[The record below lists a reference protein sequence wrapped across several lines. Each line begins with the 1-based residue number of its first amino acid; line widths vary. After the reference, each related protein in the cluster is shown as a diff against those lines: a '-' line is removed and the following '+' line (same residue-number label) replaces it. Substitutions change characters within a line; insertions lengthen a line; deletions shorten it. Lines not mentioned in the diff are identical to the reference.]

1 MIKYILI
8 FMLASVMAGC
18 ASRALERS
26 YRSGQEWKLSRA
38 VTLLEAGETT
48 AAAQVLAAICA
59 EPKVPGV
66 TDEALFRLS
75 LLQLGTAMESG
86 GTAEIEKK
94 LGKLVKTYPNSS
106 WTPPASRLIEFFA
119 STEAARKQN
128 QKLKKVDSQEIRKL
142 KEQNLALTRELRVL
156 KELNLTLTK
165 ENSDLRDK
173 MEKLKA
179 LELDL
184 GKRPK

>member
-8 FMLASVMAGC
+8 FMLVCAMAGC
-18 ASRALERS
+18 ACNTRELS

-38 VTLLEAGETT
+38 ETLLAAGETT

-75 LLQLGTAMESG
+75 LLQLGTAKESG
-86 GTAEIEKK
+86 GTAEIEKS
-94 LGKLVKTYPNSS
+94 LRKLVKTYPASS
-106 WTPPASRLIEFFA
+106 WTPPASGLIEFFA
-119 STEAARKQN
+119 STEDARKQN
-128 QKLKKVDSQEIRKL
+128 QKLGKVHSQEIRIL
-142 KEQNLALTRELRVL
+142 KEQNLALTRELRGL

-165 ENSDLRDK
+165 ENSDLREI

>member
-8 FMLASVMAGC
+8 FMLVCVMAGC
-18 ASRALERS
+18 ACSTREFS

-38 VTLLEAGETT
+38 ETLLGAGETT
-48 AAAQVLAAICA
+48 AAVQVLAAISA
-59 EPKVPGV
+59 EPKMPGV
-66 TDEALFRLS
+66 TDEAMFRLS
-75 LLQLGTAMESG
+75 LLQLGTAMEPG
-86 GTAEIEKK
+86 GTTESEKN
-94 LGKLVKTYPNSS
+94 LGKLVKTYPAGA
-106 WTPPASRLIEFFA
+106 WTPLASRLIEFFA
-119 STEAARKQN
+119 STEDARKQN
-128 QKLKKVDSQEIRKL
+128 QKLGKMHSQEIRIL
-142 KEQNLALTRELRVL
+142 KEQNLALTRELRGL

-165 ENSDLRDK
+165 ENSDLREI